1 MTESQTLTNFAQI
14 VEKIVFDENELEKL
28 KIAIKNFTQGKTGAK
43 ELKQLLL
50 ECRGRMV
57 EDVTDYIFFI
67 AKKLTNEKD
76 KEIPQIPSP
85 SKIESELREEI
96 KQKKELLELVARRVN
111 NLVSKINSYS
121 FTVK

>member
-1 MTESQTLTNFAQI
+1 MTESQALTNFAQI

-67 AKKLTNEKD
+67 ARKLTTEKAKD
-76 KEIPQIPSP
+76 IPLISSP

-96 KQKKELLELVARRVN
+96 EKKTKLLEIVAKRIDQLVP
-111 NLVSKINSYS
+111 K
-121 FTVK
+121 

>member
-1 MTESQTLTNFAQI
+1 MTESQALTNFAQI

-57 EDVTDYIFFI
+57 KDVTDYIFFI
-67 AKKLTNEKD
+67 AKKLTTEKD
-76 KEIPQIPSP
+76 KEQAPIPSP
-85 SKIESELREEI
+85 SKKESELREEI
-96 KQKKELLELVARRVN
+96 KQKNEFLELVAKRVN
-111 NLVSKINSYS
+111 NLVSKINNDNS
-121 FTVK
+121 